1 MIESWEPFLALLGVV
16 VGALVGFATQR
27 YASRQA
33 RRQRRRE
40 DFISAAADFAT
51 AASQL
56 IQVEYNRAKRRL
68 SSEDGELRE
77 RARQDAYDQRT
88 QANSALYRLRLV
100 SDPERNAALIASA
113 EGLIRLCRE
122 VSAQPKSMS
131 DLGNRNRAA
140 RAALDQVITDATSH
154 VLKL

>member
-1 MIESWEPFLALLGVV
+1 MIEPWAPFLALLGVV

-27 YASRQA
+27 YASHQA

-68 SSEDGELRE
+68 SSEDGELRA

-88 QANSALYRLRLV
+88 RTSSALYRLRLV
-100 SDPERNAALIASA
+100 SDPESDAALIASA
-113 EGLIRLCRE
+113 EDVIRICRE
-122 VSAQPKSMS
+122 VSAEPRSMS
-131 DLGNRNRAA
+131 DLGARNRAA
-140 RAALDQVITDATSH
+140 REALDQVITDLTSR
-154 VLKL
+154 VLKM